1 MFSLVLGKKLISL
14 ARRCLEK
21 SFEKFEIE
29 EVKNKRL
36 REKRG
41 VFVTLKEFPSRSLR
55 GCVGFPY
62 PSYPLYEA
70 VQRAAFS
77 SAFEDLRFSP
87 LKKEELDKIV
97 IEISVLSELKFLEIK
112 RPEEYFKKIKIGR
125 DGLILRNGPFSGLL
139 LPQVPLEM
147 GWDVKE
153 FLENLC
159 YKANLTP
166 DFIYDKNTKIWKFQ
180 AQIFY
185 EVEPG
190 GIVKELKLTKHRK

>member
-1 MFSLVLGKKLISL
+1 MISLILGKKLVSL

-29 EVKNKRL
+29 EVKEKEL
-36 REKRG
+36 KKKRG
-41 VFVTLKEFPSRSLR
+41 VFVTLREFPSLALK
-55 GCVGFPY
+55 GCIGFPY

-70 VQRAAFS
+70 VQKAAFS

-87 LKKEELDKIV
+87 LKKEELNKIV
-97 IEISVLSELKFLEIK
+97 IEISILSKPKILKVK
-112 RPEEYFKKIKIGR
+112 NPEEYFKKIKIGR
-125 DGLILRNGPFSGLL
+125 DGLILKNGPFSGLL

-147 GWDVKE
+147 DWGVKE

-166 DFIYDKNTKIWKFQ
+166 DFIYDKNTKIWKFK

-190 GIVKELKLTKHRK
+190 GIVKELKLTKHGK